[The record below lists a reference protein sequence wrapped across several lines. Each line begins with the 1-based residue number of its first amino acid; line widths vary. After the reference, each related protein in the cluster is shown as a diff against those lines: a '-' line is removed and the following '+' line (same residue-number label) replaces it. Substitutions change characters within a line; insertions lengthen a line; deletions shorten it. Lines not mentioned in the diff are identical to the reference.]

1 MVVPRDHF
9 VPNGAAVKSQAF
21 SSCSFADKPLHPR
34 TLHTLAFGPC
44 ELEENVPLS
53 VYVFVTGDEGKNDG
67 TLIAPVDITV
77 RSNAFASLPILI
89 GPVTPYSVL
98 TTFTPSQSGLAW
110 SLIMRRNSS
119 HIMNASAIKSRNNAV
134 GSDNCGMSGVEIT
147 QFKDHEHLFVDCD
160 IGDGLL
166 IGEEYSIIFYVE
178 GVSGRTGS
186 IEMINTLRFR

>member
-1 MVVPRDHF
+1 
-9 VPNGAAVKSQAF
+9 
-21 SSCSFADKPLHPR
+21 
-34 TLHTLAFGPC
+34 
-44 ELEENVPLS
+44 NVPHS

-77 RSNAFASLPILI
+77 RSNAFASLPMLI

-119 HIMNASAIKSRNNAV
+119 HIMNASAIKSRSNAV

-186 IEMINTLRFR
+186 IEMINTTVPLTPSNYFIGNAEVLESVNKTHLKVSFMPLLSGMSAGVVVERG